1 MMRQKPGTSG
11 PLLQCAGIGI
21 RFVALVI
28 DALLLGCLGFAL
40 AFTTNAPLL
49 PHPSLAVSVPLL
61 ISNPAT
67 FGIAACIFLYFTIME
82 ATCGGTLGKLAL
94 GLRILK
100 LDGTSISIHQSI
112 TRNLLRIVDGLCG
125 AVLIWTSPL
134 CQRYGDRV
142 ARTIV
147 VQIQDGSQ
155 IH

>member
-1 MMRQKPGTSG
+1 MMRQKPGTSS

-28 DALLLGCLGFAL
+28 DALLIGCLVLAL
-40 AFTTNAPLL
+40 AFTT
-49 PHPSLAVSVPLL
+49 HTPLL

-67 FGIAACIFLYFTIME
+67 IGIAACIFLYFTIME

-94 GLRILK
+94 RLRILK
-100 LDGTSISIHQSI
+100 LDGTSISMHQSI

-125 AVLIWTSPL
+125 AILIWSSPL

-147 VQIQDGSQ
+147 VQIQDGTQ
-155 IH
+155 LH